1 MRLLFLLFAA
11 FCLFS
16 CSDPD
21 SRVPEKEVFSQLGWA
36 LKQFPALD
44 EKPMHKVMTLGVFH
58 FDRLRDGSDVVA
70 KNHIDIASEQ
80 NQKEILSL
88 VQRLKQF
95 SPGKIAVEWLP
106 QYQPVMDS
114 LFGAYL
120 KGEYALEKNEAF
132 QLGFRLAKELG
143 HERVYCI
150 DNNPPLPEYM
160 DAIEDWERYAD
171 SLGHLEL
178 WQAYDHENT
187 AYNTFMDTVQNHLF
201 VTDYLRLINSRE
213 NTIRTKQLWTTGL
226 VNVGHGVN
234 YLGADLLG
242 RWYRRNSRL
251 YVNAKNLVE
260 GDENLLIIYGGAHKW
275 ILDELFESSPEFQ
288 VVQIDDFFE

>member
-21 SRVPEKEVFSQLGWA
+21 IRVPEKEVFSQLGWA

-58 FDRLRDGSDVVA
+58 FDRLRDGSDIVA

-114 LFGAYL
+114 LFGA
-120 KGEYALEKNEAF
+120 
-132 QLGFRLAKELG
+132 
-143 HERVYCI
+143 
-150 DNNPPLPEYM
+150 
-160 DAIEDWERYAD
+160 
-171 SLGHLEL
+171 
-178 WQAYDHENT
+178 
-187 AYNTFMDTVQNHLF
+187 
-201 VTDYLRLINSRE
+201 
-213 NTIRTKQLWTTGL
+213 
-226 VNVGHGVN
+226 
-234 YLGADLLG
+234 
-242 RWYRRNSRL
+242 
-251 YVNAKNLVE
+251 
-260 GDENLLIIYGGAHKW
+260 
-275 ILDELFESSPEFQ
+275 
-288 VVQIDDFFE
+288 